1 MYKKIIYSTVTILW
15 VIVIF
20 GFSLQPAD
28 VSSNLSGSFLRDVLV
43 HLFPVIADNEK
54 TMHIAHVLVRKCAHF
69 SEYLILGILSYEA
82 IKQFDF
88 LHKPAI
94 NIAFCIFIACM
105 DETLQLFVNGREGR
119 ILDVCIDGFGALMG
133 IVLIVLI
140 MKLTSKY
147 EKNIKKI

>member
-1 MYKKIIYSTVTILW
+1 MYKKIICSTITILW
-15 VIVIF
+15 VAIIF

-28 VSSNLSGSFLRDVLV
+28 VSSNLSGSFLREVLV
-43 HLFPVIADNEK
+43 YLFPSITENAE
-54 TMHIAHVLVRKCAHF
+54 TFHMAHVLLRKCAHF
-69 SEYLILGILSYEA
+69 SEYFILGIFSYKA
-82 IKQFDF
+82 IQQFNF
-88 LHKPAI
+88 LHKPVI
-94 NIAFCIFIACM
+94 NMAFCIFIACM

-133 IVLIVLI
+133 IVLVVLI